1 MKRER
6 ACILTVFLLMMG
18 LTAFAE
24 TFELTGGPLKLVL
37 YPEIGSFTLY
47 RLSDVGKNRYEALIE
62 DRNFG
67 TTNWFSVLSD
77 GRVFKLG
84 KRTGKPVVL
93 EPTEHGARFIFTL
106 TDDFQVEQEF
116 SLIPNRATGT
126 PSALL
131 IETRIE
137 NTSGR
142 EMPFALKALLD
153 TMLGETEGIHYFTDV
168 RNRISSETR
177 IQPGIDP
184 DSVIVSRK
192 GDMSFALILDSDI
205 ATRPESVFASNWERL
220 NTLTWKPDFLEGRS
234 FNTLYSVQDSALL
247 AMWPEKTIAPNAKY
261 VVRAVIGPYVE
272 GAEYGSST
280 LAVSAVDR
288 EAVFADA
295 AQSVSVSLTEHER
308 QVRIRDLLDRI
319 ALVEKNPDK
328 ATDEQLAQM
337 NRELDALLESGAE

>member
-1 MKRER
+1 MRR
-6 ACILTVFLLMMG
+6 ARASILTVLILFM
-18 LTAFAE
+18 AFAACAE
-24 TFELTGGPLKLVL
+24 KFELTGGQLKLVL
-37 YPEIGSFTLY
+37 IPETGSFSLY

-77 GRVFKLG
+77 GRVFKLA
-84 KRTGKPVVL
+84 RRSGKPVVL

-106 TDDFQVEQEF
+106 TDDFQVEQDF
-116 SLIPNRATGT
+116 SLIPDRATGT

-142 EMPFALKALLD
+142 EMPFALKVLLD
-153 TMLGETEGIHYFTDV
+153 TMLGETEGIHFFTDV

-177 IQPGIDP
+177 IQPGVEQ

-192 GDMSFALILDSDI
+192 GDMSFALILESDL
-205 ATRPESVFASNWERL
+205 ATRPEAVVAANWERL

-234 FNTLYSVQDSALL
+234 FNTLYSIQDSALL
-247 AMWPEKTIAPNAKY
+247 VMWPEKAIAPNGKY
-261 VVRAVIGPYVE
+261 VVRTVVGPYAE

-288 EAVFADA
+288 DAVLADA
-295 AQSVSVSLTEHER
+295 ARSVSVSLSEHER
-308 QVRIRDLLDRI
+308 ELRIRDLLDRI
-319 ALVEKNPDK
+319 AQIEKDPDR
-328 ATDEQLAQM
+328 ASDELLAQM
-337 NRELDALLESGAE
+337 NRELDVLLESGAE